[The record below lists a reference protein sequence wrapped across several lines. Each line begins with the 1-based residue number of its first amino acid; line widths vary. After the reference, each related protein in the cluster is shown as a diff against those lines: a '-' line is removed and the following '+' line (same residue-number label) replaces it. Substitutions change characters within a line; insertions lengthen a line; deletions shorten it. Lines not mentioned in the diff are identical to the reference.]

1 MPHDL
6 PTRDFGQSARALL
19 WLLLEQGTST
29 ITEREQG
36 GSANAAPPFGETQAQ
51 TLSALIDSTL
61 ASRDNVRAALL
72 EHSLQSTQD
81 YHLLVIVVG
90 TLLSITTQKSE
101 LLVRGVFSAGK
112 TMCIAL
118 LASWFALRGHYVNYV
133 SRENT
138 TIKAMAEFFFSQLLP
153 KGPNDKQPITLRLSA
168 GSQAL

>member
-1 MPHDL
+1 M
-6 PTRDFGQSARALL
+6 
-19 WLLLEQGTST
+19 LEQGTST

-36 GSANAAPPFGETQAQ
+36 GPANAAPPFGETPEAQ

-81 YHLLVIVVG
+81 YHLLVMVIG

-101 LLVRGVFSAGK
+101 LLVFGVFGAGK

-118 LASWFALRGHYVNYV
+118 LASWFPLRGHYVYYV
-133 SRENT
+133 FLVPWAPGV
-138 TIKAMAEFFFSQLLP
+138 IKVGPIPKPLLA
-153 KGPNDKQPITLRLSA
+153 LSPTN
-168 GSQAL
+168 QT